1 METQKQEA
9 TLMPGGGGE
18 GGSDVINGSSVAKR
32 RVCASL

>member
-9 TLMPGGGGE
+9 TLMPGEGGE